1 MNQTVK
7 LGVGVFQ
14 NRGVCGQAFPLLPSP
29 LPLQP
34 FFFCF
39 RFNFRAI
46 TRLETLATQAI
57 IIIIIIIMIT
67 TTIIFMTLMKNKNN
81 NDNDNDKE
89 KKDFS

>member
-29 LPLQP
+29 SP
-34 FFFCF
+34 FNLFFCF

-67 TTIIFMTLMKNKNN
+67 ITIIFMTLMKNKNK